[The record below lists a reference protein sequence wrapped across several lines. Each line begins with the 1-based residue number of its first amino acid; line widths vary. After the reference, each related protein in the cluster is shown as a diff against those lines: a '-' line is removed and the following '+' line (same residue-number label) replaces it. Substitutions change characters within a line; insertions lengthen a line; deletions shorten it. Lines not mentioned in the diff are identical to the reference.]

1 MKEKISNIPSLKNI
15 RRTLRQNATPQEV
28 ILWSRLKNGQL
39 GYKFRR
45 QHSFGKYVADFYC
58 REKYLVIEI
67 DGSQHL
73 EQKEYDDERSKFLE
87 NQGLCVLRFWDNEIN
102 TNINGV
108 MERIIETLKT
118 PPLPCGHLPL

>member
-28 ILWSRLKNGQL
+28 ILWSRLKNEQL

-58 REKYLVIEI
+58 REKALVIEI

-73 EQKEYDDERSKFLE
+73 EQKEYDDKRSDFFE
-87 NQGLCVLRFWDNEIN
+87 QQGLHVLRFWDNEIN
-102 TNINGV
+102 TSISGV
-108 MERIIETLKT
+108 MEKIIEVLEK
-118 PPLPCGHLPL
+118 